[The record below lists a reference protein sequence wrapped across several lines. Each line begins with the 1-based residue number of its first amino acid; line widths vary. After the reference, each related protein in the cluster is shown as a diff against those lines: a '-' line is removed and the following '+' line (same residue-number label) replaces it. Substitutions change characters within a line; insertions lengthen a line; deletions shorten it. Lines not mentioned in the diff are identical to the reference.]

1 VKVLIAEDDAVL
13 RRVLERAVQKL
24 GHECKVARDGLE
36 AWELHR
42 AERADVII
50 SDWLMPGLDGI
61 ELCQRVREDETSRYT
76 YFIFTTALGDKQHF
90 LTAMQAGADDYIT
103 KPVDLDEVQVRL
115 FAAARLTALH
125 RRLLEQNAELERLG
139 HASHEAA
146 RTDPLTRVGN
156 RLRLR
161 EDLET
166 LSGHAAR
173 YKRPYCVALCDVDW
187 FKRYNDHYGH
197 LAGDDALCAVA
208 GAMRARLRGSDS
220 IYRYG
225 GEEFLIILP
234 EQTQSGA
241 VVAMNRVRQ
250 AVEALDIPHEGKS
263 PPGRLT
269 ISAGIAVLRSNSSD
283 EWLKQADEA
292 LYRAKQLGRNRVEV
306 FEIADPA

>member
-1 VKVLIAEDDAVL
+1 MRVLIAEDEAVL

-24 GHECKVARDGLE
+24 GHQCVVARDGIE
-36 AWELHR
+36 AWEKHR
-42 AERADVII
+42 TERADVII
-50 SDWLMPGLDGI
+50 SDWLMPGIDGI
-61 ELCQRVREDETSRYT
+61 ELCRRVRASENAPYT
-76 YFIFTTALGDKQHF
+76 YFIFTTGLADKQHF

-115 FAAARLTALH
+115 IAAARLTSLH
-125 RRLLEQNAELERLG
+125 RKLMEQNAELERLG

-173 YKRPYCVALCDVDW
+173 YKRPYCAALCDVDF

-197 LAGDDALCAVA
+197 LAGDEVLCAVA
-208 GAMRARLRGSDS
+208 GAMRSQLRGSDGM
-220 IYRYG
+220 YRYG

-234 EQTQSGA
+234 EQTEEGA
-241 VVAMNRVRQ
+241 AAAIDRVRQ
-250 AVEALDIPHEGKS
+250 AVEDLAIPHEGKT
-263 PPGRLT
+263 PPGLLT
-269 ISAGIAVLRSNSSD
+269 LSAGIAVLRSASSD
-283 EWLKQADEA
+283 EWLKEADTA
-292 LYRAKQLGRNRVEV
+292 LYRAKERGRNQVVV
-306 FEIADPA
+306 FTATDPS